1 MDSRHPMKSR
11 LNYDALDIKLCLLAV
26 LILPILFFSPAGTFA
41 GTESNID
48 KENEEKDNSISSK
61 LTTIRTKL
69 NLNNI
74 TNIENYDRIKVVG
87 YLNGE
92 GQSSYLDLK
101 DNQKELKQ
109 QQQPNKN
116 LIVDLKFNQ
125 SNYISSV
132 MVDDEYFVCAYF
144 LDNKQIDKTN
154 LPIYDCDEG
163 NIGLSTQKD
172 TVKLFFTMKK
182 YNESNT
188 FYKTKLN
195 SLDDQSPEK
204 IKITINVPV
213 YDAKDIEDMN
223 VVGMIKG
230 EYQIKTINVQDE
242 LNNEGGSSNNE
253 DGRISVPFI
262 FDRQTDAGPIQPGD
276 MFFGCTTSD
285 EFPNQ
290 NSDCEK
296 RILKNL
302 NGSNSLCARKD
313 NTC

>member
-1 MDSRHPMKSR
+1 MPTCCFDTT
-11 LNYDALDIKLCLLAV
+11 YIV
-26 LILPILFFSPAGTFA
+26 FSPAGTFA

-101 DNQKELKQ
+101 DNNKEIKQ
-109 QQQPNKN
+109 QQQEQPNKN

-163 NIGLSTQKD
+163 NIGLSTDAD
-172 TVKLFFTMKK
+172 TVTLFSTMKK
-182 YNESNT
+182 YSESNA
-188 FYKTKLN
+188 FYKTRQ
-195 SLDDQSPEK
+195 SSTDDQIPEK
-204 IKITINVPV
+204 IKITIKVPV
-213 YDAKDIEDMN
+213 YDAKDIEHMN

-230 EYQIKTINVQDE
+230 EYQIKTINIQDE
-242 LNNEGGSSNNE
+242 LNKASKNQQ
-253 DGRISVPFI
+253 ISVPLT
-262 FDRQTDAGPIQPGD
+262 FDRQTESGPIQPGD
-276 MFFGCTTSD
+276 MFFGCATSD

>member
-1 MDSRHPMKSR
+1 M
-11 LNYDALDIKLCLLAV
+11 
-26 LILPILFFSPAGTFA
+26 
-41 GTESNID
+41 
-48 KENEEKDNSISSK
+48 
-61 LTTIRTKL
+61 TTIRAKL

-74 TNIENYDRIKVVG
+74 EDIENHDRIKVVG

-92 GQSSYLDLK
+92 GQVSYIDLK
-101 DNQKELKQ
+101 ETRKKTPQVQ
-109 QQQPNKN
+109 QQQSNQN
-116 LIVDLKFNQ
+116 LNVDLKFNQ
-125 SNYISSV
+125 SNHISSV
-132 MVDDEYFVCAYF
+132 MFDDEYFVCAYI
-144 LDNKQIDKTN
+144 LDNKPLDKTN

-163 NIGLSTQKD
+163 NIGLSTEKD

-195 SLDDQSPEK
+195 FVEDQIPEK

-213 YDAKDIEDMN
+213 YDAKDIRDMN

-242 LNNEGGSSNNE
+242 LNKGSNKE

-262 FDRQTDAGPIQPGD
+262 FDRQTESGPIQPGD
-276 MFFGCTTSD
+276 MFFGCATSD

-296 RILKNL
+296 RILKYL
-302 NGSNSLCARKD
+302 NGFNTICARKD
-313 NTC
+313 NSC

>member
-11 LNYDALDIKLCLLAV
+11 LNYDALDIKLCIIAV
-26 LILPILFFSPAGTFA
+26 LILPILIFSPAGTFA

-101 DNQKELKQ
+101 DNQKEIKQ
-109 QQQPNKN
+109 QRQQQPNKN

-163 NIGLSTQKD
+163 NIGLSTDAD
-172 TVKLFFTMKK
+172 TVTLFSTMKK
-182 YNESNT
+182 YSESNA
-188 FYKTKLN
+188 FYKTRQ
-195 SLDDQSPEK
+195 SSIDDQIPEK
-204 IKITINVPV
+204 IKITIKVPV
-213 YDAKDIEDMN
+213 YDAKDIEHMN

-242 LNNEGGSSNNE
+242 LNKASKNQQ
-253 DGRISVPFI
+253 ISVPLT
-262 FDRQTDAGPIQPGD
+262 FDRQTESGPIQPGD
-276 MFFGCTTSD
+276 MFFGCATSD

>member
-1 MDSRHPMKSR
+1 MKSR

-26 LILPILFFSPAGTFA
+26 LTISLLFFSPAGTFA

-101 DNQKELKQ
+101 DNKKEIKQQQ

-163 NIGLSTQKD
+163 NIGLSTDAD
-172 TVKLFFTMKK
+172 TVTLFSTMKK
-182 YNESNT
+182 YSESNT
-188 FYKTKLN
+188 FYKTRQ
-195 SLDDQSPEK
+195 SSIDDQIPEK
-204 IKITINVPV
+204 IKITIKVPV
-213 YDAKDIEDMN
+213 YDAKDIEHMN

-230 EYQIKTINVQDE
+230 EYQIITINVQDE
-242 LNNEGGSSNNE
+242 LNKASKNKQ
-253 DGRISVPFI
+253 ISVPLT
-262 FDRQTDAGPIQPGD
+262 FDRQSESGPIQPGD
-276 MFFGCTTSD
+276 MFFGCATSD

>member
-1 MDSRHPMKSR
+1 MKSR

-26 LILPILFFSPAGTFA
+26 LTISLLIFSPAGTFA

-101 DNQKELKQ
+101 DNQMEIRQQQ
-109 QQQPNKN
+109 QQQPNQN

-163 NIGLSTQKD
+163 NIGLSTDAD
-172 TVKLFFTMKK
+172 TVTLFSTMKK
-182 YNESNT
+182 YSESNA
-188 FYKTKLN
+188 FYKTRQ
-195 SLDDQSPEK
+195 SSIDDQIPEK
-204 IKITINVPV
+204 IKITIKVPV
-213 YDAKDIEDMN
+213 YDAKDIEHMN

-242 LNNEGGSSNNE
+242 LNKASKNQQ
-253 DGRISVPFI
+253 ISVPLT
-262 FDRQTDAGPIQPGD
+262 FDRQTESGPIQPGD
-276 MFFGCTTSD
+276 MFFGCATSD

>member
-26 LILPILFFSPAGTFA
+26 LTISLLIFSPAGTFA

-101 DNQKELKQ
+101 DNQMEIKQ
-109 QQQPNKN
+109 QQREQQPNQN

-163 NIGLSTQKD
+163 NIGLSTDAD
-172 TVKLFFTMKK
+172 TVTLFSTMKK
-182 YNESNT
+182 YSESNA
-188 FYKTKLN
+188 FYKTRQ
-195 SLDDQSPEK
+195 SSIDDQIPEK
-204 IKITINVPV
+204 IKITIKVPV
-213 YDAKDIEDMN
+213 YDAKDIEHMN

-242 LNNEGGSSNNE
+242 LNKASKNQQ
-253 DGRISVPFI
+253 ISVPLT
-262 FDRQTDAGPIQPGD
+262 FDRLTESGPIQPGD
-276 MFFGCTTSD
+276 MFFGCATSD

>member
-26 LILPILFFSPAGTFA
+26 LTISLLIFSPAGTFA

-101 DNQKELKQ
+101 DNQMEIRQQQ
-109 QQQPNKN
+109 QQQPNQN

-163 NIGLSTQKD
+163 NIGLSTDAD
-172 TVKLFFTMKK
+172 TVTLFSTMKK
-182 YNESNT
+182 YSESNA
-188 FYKTKLN
+188 FYKTRQ
-195 SLDDQSPEK
+195 SSIDDQIPEK
-204 IKITINVPV
+204 IKITIKVPV
-213 YDAKDIEDMN
+213 YDAKDIEHMN

-242 LNNEGGSSNNE
+242 LNKASKNQQ
-253 DGRISVPFI
+253 ISVPLT
-262 FDRQTDAGPIQPGD
+262 FDRQTESGPIQPGD
-276 MFFGCTTSD
+276 MFFGCATSD

>member
-26 LILPILFFSPAGTFA
+26 LILPILFVSPGGSFA
-41 GTESNID
+41 GAESNID

-163 NIGLSTQKD
+163 NIGLSTDAD
-172 TVKLFFTMKK
+172 TVTLFSTMKK
-182 YNESNT
+182 YSESNA
-188 FYKTKLN
+188 FYKTRQ
-195 SLDDQSPEK
+195 SSIDDKIPEK
-204 IKITINVPV
+204 IKITIKVPV
-213 YDAKDIEDMN
+213 YDAKDIEHMN

-242 LNNEGGSSNNE
+242 LNKASKNQQ
-253 DGRISVPFI
+253 ISVPLT
-262 FDRQTDAGPIQPGD
+262 FDRQTESGPIQPGD
-276 MFFGCTTSD
+276 MFFGCATSD

>member
-1 MDSRHPMKSR
+1 MKDSI
-11 LNYDALDIKLCLLAV
+11 NYYPLGIKLGILSVFTVSLL
-26 LILPILFFSPAGTFA
+26 IFSPASALTV
-41 GTESNID
+41 TESNLD
-48 KENEEKDNSISSK
+48 NENEEKDNSVTT

-74 TNIENYDRIKVVG
+74 ADIENHDRIKVVG

-92 GQSSYLDLK
+92 GQISYIDLRESK
-101 DNQKELKQ
+101 QKTQ
-109 QQQPNKN
+109 QQQQQVQQPNQVLN
-116 LIVDLKFNQ
+116 VDLKFNQ
-125 SNYISSV
+125 SNCISSV
-132 MVDDEYFVCAYF
+132 IFDDEYFVCAYI
-144 LDNKQIDKTN
+144 LDNKPMDKTN

-163 NIGLSTQKD
+163 NIGLSNKID

-188 FYKTKLN
+188 FYKMKTTTKLN
-195 SLDDQSPEK
+195 SVDDQIPEK

-223 VVGMIKG
+223 VVAMIKG
-230 EYQIKTINVQDE
+230 EYQIKTIDVQDE
-242 LNNEGGSSNNE
+242 LNNKGSSSNK

-262 FDRQTDAGPIQPGD
+262 FDRQTEVGPIQPGD
-276 MFFGCTTSD
+276 MFFGCATSD

-302 NGSNSLCARKD
+302 NGFNAICARKD

>member
-1 MDSRHPMKSR
+1 MDSRHPMKSE
-11 LNYDALDIKLCLLAV
+11 LIYDALDIKLCLLAV
-26 LILPILFFSPAGTFA
+26 LTISLLIFSPAGTFA
-41 GTESNID
+41 GTELSID
-48 KENEEKDNSISSK
+48 KENEEKDNSSISSK

-69 NLNNI
+69 NLKNI
-74 TNIENYDRIKVVG
+74 TNIENYDRIKLVG

-92 GQSSYLDLK
+92 GQISYLDLK
-101 DNQKELKQ
+101 DNQKEIKQ

-125 SNYISSV
+125 TNYISSV

-163 NIGLSTQKD
+163 NIGLSTEID
-172 TVKLFFTMKK
+172 TVTLFSTMKK
-182 YNESNT
+182 YTESNT
-188 FYKTKLN
+188 FYKTRQ
-195 SLDDQSPEK
+195 SSVDDKMPEK
-204 IKITINVPV
+204 IKITIKVPV

-242 LNNEGGSSNNE
+242 LNKRSKNEQ
-253 DGRISVPFI
+253 ISVPLI
-262 FDRQTDAGPIQPGD
+262 FGRQTESGPIQPGD
-276 MFFGCTTSD
+276 MFFGCATSD

>member
-1 MDSRHPMKSR
+1 MNCRQPMNDSI
-11 LNYDALDIKLCLLAV
+11 NYYSLGIILGILSVLTESLL
-26 LILPILFFSPAGTFA
+26 IFSPASA
-41 GTESNID
+41 LAVTESNLD
-48 KENEEKDNSISSK
+48 NENEEKDNSITT
-61 LTTIRTKL
+61 LTTIRAKL

-74 TNIENYDRIKVVG
+74 ADIESHDRIKVVG

-92 GQSSYLDLK
+92 GQVSYIDLK
-101 DNQKELKQ
+101 ETRKKTTQVQ
-109 QQQPNKN
+109 QQQSSQN
-116 LIVDLKFNQ
+116 LNVDLKFNQ

-132 MVDDEYFVCAYF
+132 MFDDEYFVCAYI
-144 LDNKQIDKTN
+144 LDNKPVDKTN

-163 NIGLSTQKD
+163 NIGLSTEKD

-188 FYKTKLN
+188 FYKMKTKLN
-195 SLDDQSPEK
+195 SIEDQIPEK

-213 YDAKDIEDMN
+213 YDAIDIEDMN

-230 EYQIKTINVQDE
+230 EYQIKTIDVQDE
-242 LNNEGGSSNNE
+242 LNKEASKNEQ
-253 DGRISVPFI
+253 ISVPFT
-262 FDRQTDAGPIQPGD
+262 FDRQTEAGPIQPGD
-276 MFFGCTTSD
+276 MFFGCATSD

-302 NGSNSLCARKD
+302 NGFNTICARKD
-313 NTC
+313 NSC